1 MVTDASVC
9 SVLPFHAPARNA
21 DPQPMM
27 DRPLSKLRHCPV
39 RELYRMHQ
47 MDLYGPVRGGVT
59 WFADDLYRAVRPRI
73 HLG

>member
-9 SVLPFHAPARNA
+9 SAPPFHAPGTAER
-21 DPQPMM
+21 
-27 DRPLSKLRHCPV
+27 S
-39 RELYRMHQ
+39 
-47 MDLYGPVRGGVT
+47 VT